1 VLGVTEQLHL
11 ADIVGVHGVKGW
23 VKIRAYVED
32 LKLLTQLSH
41 VMVSPGGNT
50 SSGESRAVQIVEVKP
65 QGKGVIASLKGVN
78 DRTMAETLRGW
89 IIEIPATQLP
99 PAEAGV
105 FYWRDLVGLAVF
117 CRYRDRDVLLGKVLR
132 LVETGAN
139 DVLVVGPTS
148 DSIGDKETLIPWVPD
163 DVIVA
168 VDLQQGTIRVDW
180 YLDD

>member
-1 VLGVTEQLHL
+1 MTEQLHL

-32 LKLLTQLSH
+32 LKLFTQLDD
-41 VMVSPGGNT
+41 VILSPGGNGGG
-50 SSGESRAVQIVEVKP
+50 GESRTVEIVEVKP
-65 QGKGVIASLKGVN
+65 QGKGLIALVKGVN
-78 DRTMAETLRGW
+78 DRTMAEALRGW
-89 IIEIPATQLP
+89 MIEIPATQLP

-105 FYWRDLVGLAVF
+105 FYWRDLVGLTVF
-117 CRYRDRDVLLGKVLR
+117 CQHKDREVLLGKVLR

-139 DVLVVGPTS
+139 DVLVVGPTA
-148 DSIGDKETLIPWVPD
+148 DSVEDKETLIPWVPD

-168 VDLQQGTIRVDW
+168 VDLQQGTIKVDW

>member
-1 VLGVTEQLHL
+1 
-11 ADIVGVHGVKGW
+11 
-23 VKIRAYVED
+23 
-32 LKLLTQLSH
+32 
-41 VMVSPGGNT
+41 M
-50 SSGESRAVQIVEVKP
+50 
-65 QGKGVIASLKGVN
+65 
-78 DRTMAETLRGW
+78 
-89 IIEIPATQLP
+89 
-99 PAEAGV
+99 
-105 FYWRDLVGLAVF
+105 GLAVF

>member
-1 VLGVTEQLHL
+1 MLGVTEQLHL

-105 FYWRDLVGLAVF
+105 FYLRDLVGLPLEAI
-117 CRYRDRDVLLGKVLR
+117 GH
-132 LVETGAN
+132 
-139 DVLVVGPTS
+139 GP
-148 DSIGDKETLIPWVPD
+148 
-163 DVIVA
+163 VA
-168 VDLQQGTIRVDW
+168 VSKACLKGWTSFFRHVSGGK
-180 YLDD
+180 